1 MQWGRARAVLIAVLL
16 AVKAFLFFVT
26 QQTVHSRSQLDGEYI
41 DNASSLLSTRGV
53 FIKKEDFPSQ
63 KLMINTVSLS
73 TKEML
78 YPLART
84 LLEDQTLEPS
94 VEGEGVWFRGEKGSV
109 LLSGAADFSFEA
121 KEPAEDLEQVKAL
134 LQRAGFSQEEFIEQ
148 DGKLVQTLFDVPM
161 YGCTVSLENE
171 LLTGRLLVTA
181 KAVQKNDELID
192 VANALLAFSAW
203 LEEPS
208 LAAHTVE
215 QVTPVYLVETAG
227 LFNTATCTPGYRIQT
242 GDGACLVN
250 AVTGEVLPEE
260 S

>member
-1 MQWGRARAVLIAVLL
+1 M
-16 AVKAFLFFVT
+16 
-26 QQTVHSRSQLDGEYI
+26 
-41 DNASSLLSTRGV
+41 
-53 FIKKEDFPSQ
+53 
-63 KLMINTVSLS
+63 
-73 TKEML
+73 
-78 YPLART
+78 
-84 LLEDQTLEPS
+84 
-94 VEGEGVWFRGEKGSV
+94 
-109 LLSGAADFSFEA
+109 
-121 KEPAEDLEQVKAL
+121 
-134 LQRAGFSQEEFIEQ
+134 
-148 DGKLVQTLFDVPM
+148 QTLFDVPM